1 MLTVG
6 DDELVWETMMMYHQ
20 RLPRNGTYAGEA
32 SIAASQLRVS
42 GKAQAL
48 AGATSAKKLHNCNFL
63 SLYLCSTQKNK
74 FNDI

>member
-1 MLTVG
+1 MGHTQG
-6 DDELVWETMMMYHQ
+6 K
-20 RLPRNGTYAGEA
+20 A
-32 SIAASQLRVS
+32 SIAASRLRVS

-48 AGATSAKKLHNCNFL
+48 AGAMSAKKLHNCKFL